1 MKPPTN
7 VDEYIAMAPKE
18 WQARL
23 EELRATI
30 IAAAP
35 YAEERISYGMP
46 HYEYK
51 GRLVYFGL
59 WKKHIGLY
67 ALRTPVLEA
76 HQRELEGYVTAKGT
90 IQLPLDEELPAALI
104 TKLVQ
109 AQARQNDEAQS
120 RQ

>member
-1 MKPPTN
+1 MKHPAN
-7 VDEYIAMAPKE
+7 VDEYIKLAPKE
-18 WQARL
+18 IQARL

-35 YAEERISYGMP
+35 HARERISYGMP

-51 GRLVYFGL
+51 GQLIYFAL

-67 ALRTPVLEA
+67 ALTTPVLEA
-76 HQRELEGYVTAKGT
+76 HQNELKGYVTAKGT
-90 IQLPLDEELPAALI
+90 VQLPLDEELPTALI

-109 AQARQNDEAQS
+109 AQARQNDQAQS
-120 RQ
+120 NE